1 MADISGTIDD
11 VKDSADAVGEK
22 KDEAK
27 EVAEEAAS
35 NRWVVW
41 IMRFGYIIRGILYI
55 VVGLL
60 SVQLA
65 LGLGGRT
72 ADKDTAIS
80 AIARQPFGQA
90 LLVLVAVGLVGY
102 SLWGF
107 TRAILDPLGKGTSP
121 GGIARRIG
129 YVVSGLS
136 YGALLIPTIQHLA
149 GAVRG
154 ESNGT
159 KDVTAWLLAQPF
171 GPWLVIMAGLIAI
184 GGGMGQ
190 MYEAFK
196 AGFKKDFKTREMTQE
211 EMDWAVRAG
220 RLGHAARGVVFG
232 LTGFFLVQAGLHT
245 NASEAKDLDGVL
257 ASILDQRYG
266 PWLLG
271 VVALGLISFGIFSML
286 AARWMQVT
294 RAQAE
299 QN

>member
-1 MADISGTIDD
+1 MANISGTIED
-11 VKDSADAVGEK
+11 VKDSAEAIGEK

-27 EVAEEAAS
+27 EVAEDAAS
-35 NRWVVW
+35 SPW
-41 IMRFGYIIRGILYI
+41 IAGMTRFGYVIRGVLYI

-72 ADKDTAIS
+72 ADKDTAIG
-80 AIARQPFGQA
+80 AIAGQPFGQA
-90 LLVLVAVGLVGY
+90 LLVLVAIGLVGY

-107 TRAILDPLGKGTSP
+107 IRAILDPLGKGTSP

-159 KDVTAWLLAQPF
+159 QDITAWLLAQPF
-171 GPWLVIMAGLIAI
+171 GPWLVVIVGLIGI

-196 AGFKKDFKTREMTQE
+196 AGFKKDLKTEEMTQDE
-211 EMDWAVRAG
+211 IDWAVRAG
-220 RLGHAARGVVFG
+220 RLGHAARGIVFG
-232 LTGFFLVQAGLHT
+232 LIGFFLVLAGLRT
-245 NASEAKDLDGVL
+245 DPNEAKDLDGVL
-257 ASILDQRYG
+257 YAILQHRLG

-271 VVALGLISFGIFSML
+271 VVALGLVSFGIFSVL
-286 AARWMQVT
+286 AARWMRVT
-294 RAQAE
+294 KAQAGE
-299 QN
+299 K